1 MKQYSPFFSTLHDED
16 GPVGHLGGG
25 THYSVLR
32 AVLWEPEPAFH
43 DFAVVWDEDHDLRV
57 VWVLEQMLTH
67 GLLGRALVVG
77 ERKGGVTV
85 LTREGVD
92 PKYGEAVEQIAGS
105 VPTDC
110 FSSNVEQLDHA
121 TGLLINDEPPRVRAY
136 VAGIDAL
143 WRLGKNP
150 CTFTTRP
157 FHAE

>member
-67 GLLGRALVVG
+67 
-77 ERKGGVTV
+77 
-85 LTREGVD
+85 
-92 PKYGEAVEQIAGS
+92 
-105 VPTDC
+105 
-110 FSSNVEQLDHA
+110 
-121 TGLLINDEPPRVRAY
+121 PRVATQADPDEDPLQESPLYDWFR
-136 VAGIDAL
+136 
-143 WRLGKNP
+143 
-150 CTFTTRP
+150 
-157 FHAE
+157 